1 MAQVTVSEE
10 TLRQML
16 REAVAEALD
25 DRRELLHDV
34 IADVLEDI
42 GLAEAIREGRK
53 TERVDRETVFAAL
66 DEHS

>member
-1 MAQVTVSEE
+1 MAQVIVSEE
-10 TLRQML
+10 VLRQML
-16 REAVAEALD
+16 RQAVAEALD

-42 GLAEAIREGRK
+42 GLAEAIREGRE

-66 DEHS
+66 DESS